1 MNDQADHQGNRHH
14 SGSWGTFF
22 AMIATAT
29 AVMFVLM
36 HQLVYEGD
44 HLTFSMNRLV
54 SSLVSGA
61 SMVAIMLAFMWK
73 MYGDATK
80 KWMVMAGAAIAF
92 VGLLVINRQQV
103 LIDDEQFMQSMI
115 PHHSIAINNARKGD
129 ISDPRVRKLA
139 DAIIEAQVK
148 EIAEMKLLLEDIERN
163 GKMGDGTPLP
173 PRSAE
178 LTPEL
183 LGEAKKALEKPVTEE
198 VRDAVEVGE

>member
-1 MNDQADHQGNRHH
+1 MTEHSSHSGSEH
-14 SGSWGTFF
+14 SGSWTTFF

-36 HQLVYEGD
+36 HQLVYEGS
-44 HLTFSMNRLV
+44 HLTFSLNRLMA
-54 SSLVSGA
+54 SLVSGA

-80 KWMVMAGAAIAF
+80 KWMVLVGAAIAF

-103 LIDDEQFMQSMI
+103 LIGDEQFMQSMI

-139 DAIIEAQVK
+139 DDIIKAQVK
-148 EIAEMKLLLEDIERN
+148 EIAMMKLLLEDIERN
-163 GKMGDGTPLP
+163 GKQGDGTPIP
-173 PRSAE
+173 PRTAE
-178 LTPEL
+178 LTPKL
-183 LGEAKKALEKPVTEE
+183 LDEARKALEKPVTPE
-198 VRDAVEVGE
+198 VRDNVEVGE